1 MRSQAYRRNSD
12 PGKPDVSAGRLLSGS
27 GLRTI
32 ALLTGMGI
40 SFFMMP
46 FLIRS
51 LGDHW
56 YGLWILVASTLGFYG
71 VFDMGLASATQR
83 YISHALATDDH
94 DRLNTILSN
103 SLFIYCIIAAF
114 AVVAT
119 VIIFFCAPVFFDSSE
134 DTQTFQF
141 IILVMGCTFAIHFVM
156 NAYYG
161 ILSAYLRF
169 DIQAIVD
176 ITKTVL
182 RASCIYLIFQLDPS
196 VINLALITVL
206 FDLVAQYLILK
217 AAQREANWI
226 SPSLAL
232 VSKDGIRELMG
243 FGINSFIMFIGQQ
256 TRDRGPHFAIASI
269 LSIASVT
276 LFQIASQLIQYL
288 NQLQSS
294 LLGVLMPSFTRLFGE
309 GKNEELSKNYLFSLK
324 LSALT
329 ASCLCGGIISLGQPF
344 ITFWIGPGYEEA
356 YYAVAAMALG
366 YFFVLIHY
374 PSFQLLV
381 ALAEHKTFARF
392 EVIEGSLLVA
402 IAAISGYYYGVAG
415 VGFGIAL
422 LLSISRFV
430 IMPILLK
437 QAWTHL
443 NVNLY
448 AMTLGLLAIA
458 VLVHYPIYILM
469 NYLSDHHGFLV
480 LLSLSIPV
488 YLLATIIFVLM
499 SLSQDEQST
508 IKNLII
514 STVSR
519 SEEKR
524 NESGS

>member
-1 MRSQAYRRNSD
+1 
-12 PGKPDVSAGRLLSGS
+12 
-27 GLRTI
+27 
-32 ALLTGMGI
+32 MGI

-94 DRLNTILSN
+94 NRLNTILSN
-103 SLFIYCIIAAF
+103 SLFLYCIIAVF

-119 VIIFFCAPVFFDSSE
+119 VAIFFCAPLFFDSSE
-134 DTQTFQF
+134 DTKTFQF

-176 ITKTVL
+176 IIKTVL
-182 RASCIYLIFQLDPS
+182 RASCIYLIFQFDPS

-217 AAQREANWI
+217 AAQREAKWI
-226 SPSLAL
+226 SPSMTF

-256 TRDRGPHFAIASI
+256 TRDRGPHFAIAGI

-294 LLGVLMPSFTRLFGE
+294 LLGVLMPSFTRLCSE
-309 GKNEELSKNYLFSLK
+309 EKNDELSKSYLFSLK
-324 LSALT
+324 LSAMT

-344 ITFWIGPGYEEA
+344 ISFWIGPGYEGA
-356 YYAVAAMALG
+356 YYAVAAMAIG
-366 YFFVLIHY
+366 YFFVLLHY
-374 PSFQLLV
+374 PSFQLIV
-381 ALAEHKTFARF
+381 ALAEHKLFARY
-392 EVIEGSLLVA
+392 EVIEGIVLIAGVIAVA
-402 IAAISGYYYGVAG
+402 PIYGVSGTAMALGTILAISRSVC
-415 VGFGIAL
+415 VPILVNIAWPKLDKSLFSTITQLTLLALCTQGAVFL
-422 LLSISRFV
+422 LLTYTLKKLSFFELIPFIS
-430 IMPILLK
+430 
-437 QAWTHL
+437 
-443 NVNLY
+443 
-448 AMTLGLLAIA
+448 
-458 VLVHYPIYILM
+458 VLYPIT
-469 NYLSDHHGFLV
+469 
-480 LLSLSIPV
+480 
-488 YLLATIIFVLM
+488 AIIFMLLCTNSSEKNWANTILVSLM
-499 SLSQDEQST
+499 RKFKGT
-508 IKNLII
+508 I
-514 STVSR
+514 R
-519 SEEKR
+519 
-524 NESGS
+524 